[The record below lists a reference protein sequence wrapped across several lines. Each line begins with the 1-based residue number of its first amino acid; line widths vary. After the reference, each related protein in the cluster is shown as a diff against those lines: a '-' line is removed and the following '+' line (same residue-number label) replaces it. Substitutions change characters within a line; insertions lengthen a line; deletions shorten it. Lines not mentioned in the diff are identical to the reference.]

1 MVGFIFTAPFLIG
14 ALSAAQCLTIDH
26 PSHYQ
31 PFRRQNPTTQISPLN
46 PGNLLPSSSKIAVEI
61 PERVTQRP
69 TVLSKKSTPSPSCH
83 KAYNPGGGNQN
94 EIKYEGSYQ
103 SSRKTG
109 SRIRRKR
116 GLGDGRAFKESQG
129 MIKLK
134 GNRKELKQP
143 GERQRSGT
151 DGLGP
156 RNERSISRLARL
168 GSRRA
173 LRNNLLGGV
182 GTRSVKFVG
191 ESSTALHAIARS
203 HWQTA
208 ATRLKAV
215 RALTEEGAGR
225 VILQRVGQALEEAE
239 HAGLTGY
246 EWGLSWGESILG
258 KILHAF
264 ELLGIENIQ
273 EVAELWA
280 LWCVA
285 KTISPS
291 EELLKLD

>member
-1 MVGFIFTAPFLIG
+1 MSEAG
-14 ALSAAQCLTIDH
+14 AGDFVKSSQHIYTGPNWLC
-26 PSHYQ
+26 PR

-69 TVLSKKSTPSPSCH
+69 TVLSKKSTPSPSCQ

-116 GLGDGRAFKESQG
+116 GLGDARRTTE
-129 MIKLK
+129 IW
-134 GNRKELKQP
+134 NRWI
-143 GERQRSGT
+143 
-151 DGLGP
+151 GP

-273 EVAELWA
+273 EIAELWA

>member
-1 MVGFIFTAPFLIG
+1 
-14 ALSAAQCLTIDH
+14 
-26 PSHYQ
+26 
-31 PFRRQNPTTQISPLN
+31 
-46 PGNLLPSSSKIAVEI
+46 
-61 PERVTQRP
+61 
-69 TVLSKKSTPSPSCH
+69 
-83 KAYNPGGGNQN
+83 
-94 EIKYEGSYQ
+94 
-103 SSRKTG
+103 
-109 SRIRRKR
+109 
-116 GLGDGRAFKESQG
+116 

-285 KTISPS
+285 KTISP
-291 EELLKLD
+291 

>member
-69 TVLSKKSTPSPSCH
+69 TVLSKKSTPSPSCQ

-116 GLGDGRAFKESQG
+116 GLGDGRGFKESQG

-134 GNRKELKQP
+134 GNRKELRQP

-151 DGLGP
+151 DGFGP

-273 EVAELWA
+273 EIAELWA

>member
-1 MVGFIFTAPFLIG
+1 MKSNTK
-14 ALSAAQCLTIDH
+14 D
-26 PSHYQ
+26 
-31 PFRRQNPTTQISPLN
+31 PT
-46 PGNLLPSSSKIAVEI
+46 
-61 PERVTQRP
+61 
-69 TVLSKKSTPSPSCH
+69 
-83 KAYNPGGGNQN
+83 KARG
-94 EIKYEGSYQ
+94 
-103 SSRKTG
+103 KTG

-173 LRNNLLGGV
+173 LRNNLLGG
-182 GTRSVKFVG
+182 VG

-273 EVAELWA
+273 EIAELWA